1 MTILRL
7 ALRDLRG
14 AMGGFWLLILCVA
27 LGTAAMAATG
37 LLSGMVLDGVQAG
50 ARAGIGGDV
59 SLRLYHRPPPPEHLA
74 LFAEAGTASL
84 TAELRPLAHGGAGGG
99 AGAGGG
105 STLVEMKAVDAAY
118 PLYGDVELEP
128 PMPLAGALAARDG
141 IWGAVVAEELLEA
154 LGLALGDRILVG
166 GQAFEMRALIRAEP
180 DRALRGFT
188 LGPRVI
194 VALPAIAGSALVAP
208 GTQTYWYSRLRLRD
222 GVSASDWIRGFEQRF
237 PEAGYRIVDA
247 ADGVP
252 GVERSMGFVT
262 SLLILLS
269 LGMVLIGG
277 VGVGGAVAAYLD
289 RKRDTIA
296 ILKGLGATTATIRR
310 LYLVQIMAA
319 SLCGIALGLALGIA
333 VTRAATPL
341 LAGWLPLD
349 PAIRLTSL
357 ASAAGFG
364 LLASLIFAL
373 WPLARAA
380 LLSPQEL
387 FRDLLAGERQQR
399 PGWRALAGLVLLA
412 ALLLL
417 LLVWSAPLPVVA
429 ALFAAGAALAVL
441 GFLLLGRVVAWTAG
455 WAVRWVG
462 GRTRRPLLRLAL
474 ANLHRPGAP
483 TAPLVLALGL
493 CLTLLVAVTS
503 VRDNAA
509 AHLQDT
515 LPATAPDLILLNL
528 PPEEAAR
535 FDALMAAEPALA
547 RWSRAPFL
555 HGRLDRVGGVP
566 VADLRI
572 PAEIG
577 FVVRG
582 DRGLSWR
589 ADPPAGGLVAG
600 DWWPADYQGPPLLSV
615 DARVAEKLGVTVGD
629 LLTLNVL
636 GEPLEG
642 RIANLRR
649 VDWAGL
655 DLDFPIL
662 LSPPADPPPHR
673 EIAALWLSE
682 MADEQALAVL
692 RAALADAFPESPTIE
707 VAEVIGFLAGVA
719 ARGGQV
725 MTALAAASGFAAL
738 LVLAGAVLAGQ
749 RRRARE
755 AVLLKMLGA
764 TRRQL
769 AAATLLE
776 YGLIAVAAGLAA
788 LLLGNLAAW
797 AAIGGWLDFWPALG
811 SALVWLAGAVAVM
824 ALAGLAALNRA
835 LARPPALMLRQG

>member
-37 LLSGMVLDGVQAG
+37 LLSRMVLDGVQAG

-74 LFAEAGTASL
+74 LFAGAGTVSL
-84 TAELRPLAHGGAGGG
+84 TAELRLLAHGGGGG
-99 AGAGGG
+99 S
-105 STLVEMKAVDAAY
+105 STLVEMKAVDAVY
-118 PLYGDVELEP
+118 PLYGSVVLEP

-141 IWGAVVAEELLEA
+141 IRGAVVAEELLEA

-194 VALPAIAGSALVAP
+194 VALPAIEQSALVAP

-222 GVSASDWIRGFEQRF
+222 GLQADDWIRDFEQRF
-237 PEAGYRIVDA
+237 PEAGYRIVNA

-310 LYLVQIMAA
+310 LYLVQIMTA
-319 SLCGIALGLALGIA
+319 SLTGIALGLALGIA
-333 VTRAATPL
+333 ATRAATPL

-349 PAIRLTSL
+349 PAIRLTPL

-380 LLSPQEL
+380 QLSPQEL
-387 FRDLLAGERQQR
+387 FRDLLAGERQR
-399 PGWRALAGLVLLA
+399 PGWRALAALGLLA
-412 ALLLL
+412 VLLLL

-493 CLTLLVAVTS
+493 CLTMLVAVTS

-535 FDALMAAEPALA
+535 FDALMAAQPVLA

-582 DRGLSWR
+582 DRGLSWQ

-600 DWWPADYQGPPLLSV
+600 EWWPADYQGPPLLSV
-615 DARVAEKLGVTVGD
+615 DARVAEKLGATVGD
-629 LLTLNVL
+629 ILTLNVL

-673 EIAALWLSE
+673 EIAALWL
-682 MADEQALAVL
+682 ADEAALETVRAVL
-692 RAALADAFPESPTIE
+692 AGAFPESPTIE
-707 VAEVIGFLAGVA
+707 VAQVIGFLAGVA
-719 ARGGQV
+719 ARGGTA

-749 RRRARE
+749 RRRAQE

-769 AAATLLE
+769 AVATLLE
-776 YGLIAVAAGLAA
+776 YGLIALAAGLAA

-797 AAIGGWLDFWPALG
+797 AAIGGWLDFRPALG
-811 SALVWLAGAVAVM
+811 STLHWLVEAVAVM

-835 LARPPALMLRQG
+835 LARSPALMLRQG

>member
-37 LLSGMVLDGVQAG
+37 LLSRMVLDGVQAG

-99 AGAGGG
+99 

-118 PLYGDVELEP
+118 PLYGDVALEP
-128 PMPLAGALAARDG
+128 ALPLAEALAARDG
-141 IWGAVVAEELLEA
+141 IRGAVVAEELLEA

-333 VTRAATPL
+333 ATRAATPL

-349 PAIRLTSL
+349 PALRLTPL

-387 FRDLLAGERQQR
+387 FRDLLAGERQR
-399 PGWRALAGLVLLA
+399 PGWRTLAGLVLLVV
-412 ALLLL
+412 LLLL
-417 LLVWSAPLPVVA
+417 LMVWSAPLPVVA

-441 GFLLLGRVVAWTAG
+441 GFLLLGRAVMWGAG

-509 AHLQDT
+509 VHLRDN

-535 FDALMAAEPALA
+535 FDALMAAQPALA

-600 DWWPADYQGPPLLSV
+600 DWWPADYKGPPLLSV
-615 DARVAEKLGVTVGD
+615 DARVADRLGVTVGD

-673 EIAALWLSE
+673 EIAALWLRD
-682 MADEQALAVL
+682 AAALEAV

-749 RRRARE
+749 RRRAQE

-764 TRRQL
+764 TRWQL

-797 AAIGGWLDFWPALG
+797 AAIGGWLDFRPALG
-811 SALVWLAGAVAVM
+811 SALHWLAGAVAVM
-824 ALAGLAALNRA
+824 VLAGLAALNRA
-835 LARPPALMLRQG
+835 LARSPALTLRQG

>member
-37 LLSGMVLDGVQAG
+37 LLSRMVLDGVQAG

-74 LFAEAGTASL
+74 LFAGAGTASL

-99 AGAGGG
+99 AGGGG
-105 STLVEMKAVDAAY
+105 SSTLVEMKAVDAAY
-118 PLYGDVELEP
+118 PLYGSVVLEP
-128 PMPLAGALAARDG
+128 PMSLAGALAARDG
-141 IWGAVVAEELLEA
+141 IRGAAVAEELLAA
-154 LGLALGDRILVG
+154 LGLALGDRIVVG

-269 LGMVLIGG
+269 LGMLLIGG

-310 LYLVQIMAA
+310 FYLVQIMAA

-349 PAIRLTSL
+349 PALRLTPL

-387 FRDLLAGERQQR
+387 FRDLLAGERQR

-441 GFLLLGRVVAWTAG
+441 GFLALGRAVMWGAG

-503 VRDNAA
+503 ARDNAA
-509 AHLQDT
+509 AHLRDT

-528 PPEEAAR
+528 PPEDAQH
-535 FDALMAAEPALA
+535 FDALMAAQPALA
-547 RWSRAPFL
+547 RWTRAPFL
-555 HGRLDRVGGVP
+555 HGRLDRIEGVP
-566 VADLRI
+566 VAELRI

-600 DWWPADYQGPPLLSV
+600 DWWPEDYKGPPLLSV
-615 DARVAEKLGVTVGD
+615 DARVADRLGVTVGD

-662 LSPPADPPPHR
+662 LSPPADPPSHR

-682 MADEQALAVL
+682 MADEQALAAL
-692 RAALADAFPESPTIE
+692 RAALADAFPESPTIK
-707 VAEVIGFLAGVA
+707 VADVIGFLAGVA
-719 ARGGQV
+719 ARGGEV

-776 YGLIAVAAGLAA
+776 YGLIAAAAGLAA

-797 AAIGGWLDFWPALG
+797 AAIGGWLDFRPALG

-835 LARPPALMLRQG
+835 LAGPPALMLRQG

>member
-1 MTILRL
+1 MTFLRL

-37 LLSGMVLDGVQAG
+37 LLSRMVLDGVQAG
-50 ARAGIGGDV
+50 ARSGIGGDV

-74 LFAEAGTASL
+74 LFNEAGATSL
-84 TAELRPLAHGGAGGG
+84 TAELRPLAHGGAGGS
-99 AGAGGG
+99 

-118 PLYGDVELEP
+118 PLYGDIVLEP
-128 PMPLAGALAARDG
+128 SMPLSEALAERDG
-141 IWGAVVAEELLEA
+141 IRGAAVADELLEK
-154 LGLALGDRILVG
+154 LGLALGDRIRAG

-194 VALPAIAGSALVAP
+194 VALPAIAGSALVEP

-222 GVSASDWIRGFEQRF
+222 QLAASDWIRDFEQRF
-237 PEAGYRIVDA
+237 PEAGYRIIDA

-252 GVERSMGFVT
+252 GVERSMAFVT

-277 VGVGGAVAAYLD
+277 VGVGGAVAAYLE

-296 ILKGLGATTATIRR
+296 ILKGLGATSATIRR
-310 LYLVQIMAA
+310 LYLAQIMAA
-319 SLCGIALGLALGIA
+319 SLAGILLGLALGVA
-333 VTRAATPL
+333 AARGATPL

-349 PAIRLTSL
+349 PAIRLAPLLT
-357 ASAAGFG
+357 AAGFG
-364 LLASLIFAL
+364 LLSALIFAL
-373 WPLARAA
+373 WPLTRAA
-380 LLSPQEL
+380 QLPAQHLL
-387 FRDLLAGERQQR
+387 RDLVAGERQG
-399 PGWRALAGLVLLA
+399 PGWRALAALVLLMV
-412 ALLLL
+412 LLLL

-441 GFLLLGRVVAWTAG
+441 GFLVLGRAVMWGAGWTAS
-455 WAVRWVG
+455 
-462 GRTRRPLLRLAL
+462 RTRRPLLRLAL
-474 ANLHRPGAP
+474 ANLNRPGAP
-483 TAPLVLALGL
+483 TASLVLALGL
-493 CLTLLVAVTS
+493 CLTLLVAAAS
-503 VRDNAA
+503 LRGNAA
-509 AHLQDT
+509 AHLRDT
-515 LPATAPDLILLNL
+515 LPAASPDLILLNL
-528 PPEEAAR
+528 PPEEASR
-535 FDALMAAEPALA
+535 FEALMAAQPALA
-547 RWSRAPFL
+547 RWTRAPFL
-555 HGRLDRVGGVP
+555 HGRLDRIGGVP
-566 VADLRI
+566 VAELRI

-600 DWWPADYQGPPLLSV
+600 EWWPADYQGPTLLSV
-615 DARVAEKLGVTVGD
+615 DARVAEKLGVSVGD
-629 LLTLNVL
+629 RLTLNVL

-673 EIAALWLSE
+673 EVAALWLRDR
-682 MADEQALAVL
+682 AALETV

-707 VAEVIGFLAGVA
+707 VAAVIDFLAGVA
-719 ARGGQV
+719 ARGGTA
-725 MTALAAASGFAAL
+725 MTALAAASGIAAL

-749 RRRARE
+749 RRRTQE

-769 AAATLLE
+769 AVAALLE
-776 YGLIAVAAGLAA
+776 YGLIAAAAGLAA

-797 AAIGGWLDFWPALG
+797 AAIGGWLDFRPALG
-811 SALVWLAGAVAVM
+811 SALPWLAGAVAAM
-824 ALAGLAALNRA
+824 ALAGLAALDRA

>member
-37 LLSGMVLDGVQAG
+37 LLSRMVLDGVQAG
-50 ARAGIGGDV
+50 ARSGIGGDV

-84 TAELRPLAHGGAGGG
+84 TAELRPLAHVGGN
-99 AGAGGG
+99 

-118 PLYGDVELEP
+118 PLYGDVILEP
-128 PMPLAGALAARDG
+128 SIPLAEALAERDG
-141 IWGAVVAEELLEA
+141 IRGAAVAEELLAA
-154 LGLALGDRILVG
+154 LGLALGDRIVVG
-166 GQAFEMRALIRAEP
+166 GQTFEMRALIRAEP

-194 VALPAIAGSALVAP
+194 VALPAIADSALLAP

-277 VGVGGAVAAYLD
+277 VGVGGAVSAYLE

-296 ILKGLGATTATIRR
+296 ILKVVGATTATIRW
-310 LYLVQIMAA
+310 LYLAQIMIA
-319 SLCGIALGLALGIA
+319 SLTGIALGLALGIA

-349 PAIRLTSL
+349 PALQAAPL
-357 ASAAGFG
+357 LSAAGFG
-364 LLASLIFAL
+364 LLAALIFAL

-380 LLSPQEL
+380 QLPPQHLL
-387 FRDLLAGERQQR
+387 RDLVAGERQR
-399 PGWRALAGLVLLA
+399 PGWRTLVALGLLA
-412 ALLLL
+412 VLLLL

-429 ALFAAGAALAVL
+429 ALFATGAALAVL
-441 GFLLLGRVVAWTAG
+441 GFLALGRVVMWGAG
-455 WAVRWVG
+455 RFA
-462 GRTRRPLLRLAL
+462 GRTRHPLLRLAL

-483 TAPLVLALGL
+483 TASLVLALGL
-493 CLTLLVAVTS
+493 CLTLLVAAS
-503 VRDNAA
+503 SLRGNAA
-509 AHLQDT
+509 SHLRDT
-515 LPATAPDLILLNL
+515 LPAAAPDLILLNL
-528 PPEEAAR
+528 PPEEAPR
-535 FDALMAAEPALA
+535 FDALMASQPALA
-547 RWSRAPFL
+547 RWTRAPFL
-555 HGRLDRVGGVP
+555 HGRLDRVGGAP
-566 VADLRI
+566 VAELRI

-589 ADPPAGGLVAG
+589 ADPPAAGVVAG
-600 DWWPADYQGPPLLSV
+600 EWWPADYKGAPLLSV
-615 DARVAEKLGVTVGD
+615 DARVADRLGVSIGD
-629 LLTLNVL
+629 SLTLNVL
-636 GEPLEG
+636 GESLEG

-673 EIAALWLSE
+673 EVAALWL
-682 MADEQALAVL
+682 ADEAVL
-692 RAALADAFPESPTIE
+692 ETVRAALVDTFPESPTIK
-707 VAEVIGFLAGVA
+707 VAEVIDFLAGVA
-719 ARGGQV
+719 ARGGTA
-725 MTALAAASGFAAL
+725 MTVLAAASGLAAL
-738 LVLAGAVLAGQ
+738 LVLVGSVLAGQ
-749 RRRARE
+749 RRRVQE
-755 AVLLKMLGA
+755 AALLKMLGA

-769 AAATLLE
+769 AVAALLE
-776 YGLIAVAAGLAA
+776 YGLIAVVAGLAA

-797 AAIGGWLDFWPALG
+797 AAIGGWLDFRPALVG
-811 SALVWLAGAVAVM
+811 ALPWLAGAAAVM

-835 LARPPALMLRQG
+835 LARSPALMLRQG

>member
-1 MTILRL
+1 MTVLRL

-37 LLSGMVLDGVQAG
+37 LLSRMVLEGVQAG
-50 ARAGIGGDV
+50 ARNGIGGDV

-84 TAELRPLAHGGAGGG
+84 TAELRPLAHGGGS
-99 AGAGGG
+99 
-105 STLVEMKAVDAAY
+105 STLVEMKAVDAVY
-118 PLYGDVELEP
+118 PLYGDVVLEP
-128 PMPLAGALAARDG
+128 SMPLAEALAERDG
-141 IWGAVVAEELLEA
+141 IRGAVVAEELLEA
-154 LGLALGDRILVG
+154 LGLELGDRISVG
-166 GQAFEMRALIRAEP
+166 GQTFEMRALIRAEP

-194 VALPAIAGSALVAP
+194 VALSAIADSALLAP

-222 GVSASDWIRGFEQRF
+222 GLQADDWIRDFGQRF

-247 ADGVP
+247 GDGVP
-252 GVERSMGFVT
+252 GVERSMAFVT

-277 VGVGGAVAAYLD
+277 VGVGGAVSAYLE

-310 LYLVQIMAA
+310 LYLTQIMAA
-319 SLCGIALGLALGIA
+319 SLAGIALGLALGIA
-333 VTRAATPL
+333 AARAATPL

-349 PAIRLTSL
+349 PALQAAPL
-357 ASAAGFG
+357 LSAAGFG

-373 WPLARAA
+373 WPLARAVQLPPQH
-380 LLSPQEL
+380 LL
-387 FRDLLAGERQQR
+387 RDLVAGERPR
-399 PGWRALAGLVLLA
+399 PGWRALAALALLM

-429 ALFAAGAALAVL
+429 ALFATGAALAVL
-441 GFLLLGRVVAWTAG
+441 GFLALGRMVAWTAG
-455 WAVRWVG
+455 RYA

-483 TAPLVLALGL
+483 TASLVLALGL
-493 CLTLLVAVTS
+493 CLTLLVAAS
-503 VRDNAA
+503 SLRGNAA
-509 AHLQDT
+509 AHLRGT
-515 LPATAPDLILLNL
+515 LPASSPDLILLNL
-528 PPEEAAR
+528 VPEEAPR
-535 FDALMAAEPALA
+535 FEALMAAQQGLA
-547 RWSRAPFL
+547 RWTRAPFL
-555 HGRLDRVGGVP
+555 HGRLDRIEGVP
-566 VADLRI
+566 VAELRV
-572 PAEIG
+572 PAEVG

-589 ADPPAGGLVAG
+589 AAPPAGGVVAG
-600 DWWPADYQGPPLLSV
+600 AWWPADYRGPTLLSV
-615 DARVAEKLGVTVGD
+615 DARVAGRLGVTVGD
-629 LLTLNVL
+629 RLTLNVL

-673 EIAALWLSE
+673 EIAALWL
-682 MADEQALAVL
+682 ADGAALETV
-692 RAALADAFPESPTIE
+692 RAALADAFPQSPAIK
-707 VAEVIGFLAGVA
+707 VAEVIGFLTGVA
-719 ARGGQV
+719 ARGATA
-725 MTALAAASGFAAL
+725 MTALAAASGLAAL
-738 LVLAGAVLAGQ
+738 LVLVGSVLAGQ
-749 RRRARE
+749 RRRVRE
-755 AVLLKMLGA
+755 AVLLRMLGA

-769 AAATLLE
+769 AVAALLE
-776 YGLIAVAAGLAA
+776 YGLIAAAAGLAA
-788 LLLGNLAAW
+788 LLLGNLVAW
-797 AAIGGWLDFWPALG
+797 AAIGGWLDFRPALG
-811 SALVWLAGAVAVM
+811 GALPWLAGAAVVM
-824 ALAGLAALNRA
+824 ALAGLAALDRA
-835 LARPPALMLRQG
+835 LARSPALMLRQG

>member
-37 LLSGMVLDGVQAG
+37 LLSRMVLDGVQAG

-74 LFAEAGTASL
+74 LFNEAGTASL

-99 AGAGGG
+99 AGGGG
-105 STLVEMKAVDAAY
+105 SSTLVEMKAVDAAY
-118 PLYGDVELEP
+118 PLYGDVALEP

-141 IWGAVVAEELLEA
+141 IWGAAVAEELLEA
-154 LGLALGDRILVG
+154 LGLALGDRILIG
-166 GQAFEMRALIRAEP
+166 GQAIEMRALIRAEP

-194 VALPAIAGSALVAP
+194 VALPAIAGSAVVAP

-222 GVSASDWIRGFEQRF
+222 GLTADDWIRGFEQRF

-333 VTRAATPL
+333 ATRAATPL

-349 PAIRLTSL
+349 PALRLTPL

-399 PGWRALAGLVLLA
+399 PGWRALAALGGLAV
-412 ALLLL
+412 LLLL

-441 GFLLLGRVVAWTAG
+441 GFLLLGRAVMWGAG
-455 WAVRWVG
+455 RAA

-509 AHLQDT
+509 VHLRDN

-535 FDALMAAEPALA
+535 FEALMAAQPALA

-555 HGRLDRVGGVP
+555 HGRLDRVEGVP

-600 DWWPADYQGPPLLSV
+600 DWWPADYKGPPLLSV

-655 DLDFPIL
+655 GLDFPIL

-673 EIAALWLSE
+673 EIAALWLRD
-682 MADEQALAVL
+682 AAALEAV

-707 VAEVIGFLAGVA
+707 VAEVIDFLAGVA

-776 YGLIAVAAGLAA
+776 YGLIAATAGLAA

-797 AAIGGWLDFWPALG
+797 AAIGGWLDFRPALG

-835 LARPPALMLRQG
+835 FARPPALMLRQG

>member
-37 LLSGMVLDGVQAG
+37 LLSRMVLDGVQAG

-99 AGAGGG
+99 

-118 PLYGDVELEP
+118 PLYGDVELESD
-128 PMPLAGALAARDG
+128 MPLARTLGGALAARDG
-141 IWGAVVAEELLEA
+141 IWGAAVAEELLEA
-154 LGLALGDRILVG
+154 LGLALGDRILIG

-222 GVSASDWIRGFEQRF
+222 GLTASDWIRGFEQRF

-289 RKRDTIA
+289 RKRDSIA

-333 VTRAATPL
+333 ATRAATPL

-349 PAIRLTSL
+349 PALRLTPV

-387 FRDLLAGERQQR
+387 FRDLLVGERQR
-399 PGWRALAGLVLLA
+399 PGWRTLAGLVLLA
-412 ALLLL
+412 VLLLL

-441 GFLLLGRVVAWTAG
+441 GFLLLGRAVMWGAG
-455 WAVRWVG
+455 RAA

-509 AHLQDT
+509 AHLRDT

-535 FDALMAAEPALA
+535 FEALMAAQPALA

-555 HGRLDRVGGVP
+555 HGRLDRIEGVP

-600 DWWPADYQGPPLLSV
+600 EWWPADYKGPPLLSV
-615 DARVAEKLGVTVGD
+615 DARVAEKLRVTVGD

-655 DLDFPIL
+655 GLDFPIL

-673 EIAALWLSE
+673 EIAALWLSDGAE
-682 MADEQALAVL
+682 E
-692 RAALADAFPESPTIE
+692 AALAALRTALAGAFPESPTIE

-738 LVLAGAVLAGQ
+738 LVLAGAVLAGR

-764 TRRQL
+764 TRWQL

-797 AAIGGWLDFWPALG
+797 AAIGGWLDFRPALG

-835 LARPPALMLRQG
+835 LARPPGLMLRQG

>member
-37 LLSGMVLDGVQAG
+37 LLSRMVLDGVQAG

-74 LFAEAGTASL
+74 LFNEAGTASL

-105 STLVEMKAVDAAY
+105 GSSTLVEMKAVDAAY

-141 IWGAVVAEELLEA
+141 IRGAVVAEELLEA
-154 LGLALGDRILVG
+154 LGLALGDRILIG

-208 GTQTYWYSRLRLRD
+208 GTQTYWYSRLRLREGLAAD
-222 GVSASDWIRGFEQRF
+222 DWIRGFEQRF

-387 FRDLLAGERQQR
+387 FRDLLAGERQR
-399 PGWRALAGLVLLA
+399 PGWRALAGLALLA
-412 ALLLL
+412 VLLLL

-441 GFLLLGRVVAWTAG
+441 GFLLLGRAVMWGAG
-455 WAVRWVG
+455 RAA

-509 AHLQDT
+509 AHLRDT

-535 FDALMAAEPALA
+535 FEALMAAQPALA

-555 HGRLDRVGGVP
+555 HGRLDRIEGVP

-600 DWWPADYQGPPLLSV
+600 DWWPADYKGPPLLSV
-615 DARVAEKLGVTVGD
+615 DARVAEKLRVTVGD

-655 DLDFPIL
+655 GLDFPIL

-673 EIAALWLSE
+673 EIAALWLSDGAE
-682 MADEQALAVL
+682 E
-692 RAALADAFPESPTIE
+692 AALAALRTALAGAFPESPTIE

-764 TRRQL
+764 TRWQL

-797 AAIGGWLDFWPALG
+797 AAIGGWLDFRPALG

-824 ALAGLAALNRA
+824 ALVGLAALNRA
-835 LARPPALMLRQG
+835 LARPPGLMLRQG

>member
-1 MTILRL
+1 MTVLRL

-37 LLSGMVLDGVQAG
+37 LLSRMVLDGVQAG

-74 LFAEAGTASL
+74 LFAGAGTASL
-84 TAELRPLAHGGAGGG
+84 TAELRPLAHGGGGG
-99 AGAGGG
+99 GG
-105 STLVEMKAVDAAY
+105 TLVEMKAVDAAY
-118 PLYGDVELEP
+118 PLYGDVVLEP
-128 PMPLAGALAARDG
+128 ALPLAEALAERDG
-141 IWGAVVAEELLEA
+141 IRGAAVAEELLGA
-154 LGLALGDRILVG
+154 LGLALGDRIVIG

-194 VALPAIAGSALVAP
+194 VALPAIEQSALVAP

-247 ADGVP
+247 GDGVP

-333 VTRAATPL
+333 ATRAATPL

-349 PAIRLTSL
+349 PAIRLTPL

-373 WPLARAA
+373 WPLAQAA
-380 LLSPQEL
+380 QLSPQEL
-387 FRDLLAGERQQR
+387 FRDLLAGERQR

-412 ALLLL
+412 VLLLL
-417 LLVWSAPLPVVA
+417 LLVWSAPLPVLA

-441 GFLLLGRVVAWTAG
+441 GYLLLGRAVMWGAG

-474 ANLHRPGAP
+474 VNLHRPGAP

-509 AHLQDT
+509 AHLRDT

-535 FDALMAAEPALA
+535 FDALMAAQPSLA

-555 HGRLDRVGGVP
+555 HGRLDRIEGVP
-566 VADLRI
+566 VGALRI

-589 ADPPAGGLVAG
+589 ASPHAGGLVAG
-600 DWWPADYQGPPLLSV
+600 EWWPADYQGPPLLSV

-673 EIAALWLSE
+673 EVAALWLR
-682 MADEQALAVL
+682 DEAALETV
-692 RAALADAFPESPTIE
+692 RAALAGAFPESPTIE

-719 ARGGQV
+719 ARGGEM

-749 RRRARE
+749 RRRAQE

-769 AAATLLE
+769 AVAALLE
-776 YGLIAVAAGLAA
+776 YALIAAAAGLAA

-797 AAIGGWLDFWPALG
+797 AAIGGWLDFRPALG
-811 SALVWLAGAVAVM
+811 SALPWLVGAVAVM
-824 ALAGLAALNRA
+824 TLAGLAALNRA